1 MSTLGPYGP
10 YVRTLAAGP
19 PGSLMLSHSQVSAM
33 WEIVKAHA
41 LRVETARQRILTVPI
56 TPVYD
61 ALPGGPQAVT
71 VPIWEGINAV
81 HRAHRAVWAAQQ
93 HLQYAEAQLLSQMLF
108 HYCPVRRR
116 CPPSPSLHP

>member
-1 MSTLGPYGP
+1 MSTPGPYGP
-10 YVRTLAAGP
+10 YARAPADDP
-19 PGSLMLSHSQVSAM
+19 PRVLTLSHSQVSAM

-41 LRVETARQRILTVPI
+41 LRVETARQRILTVPV

-61 ALPGGPQAVT
+61 VLPGGTHA
-71 VPIWEGINAV
+71 VPIPVWESINAV

-108 HYCPVRRR
+108 HYCPARRR
-116 CPPSPSLHP
+116 CPPSPSVLH